1 MHGPVTEAITAS
13 HAPPKRIGGFFCFQ
27 TIPKVSL
34 MRAATTPPHLHTL
47 ILLTAFSP
55 VTLNMF
61 PPSLANIADDLQ
73 TDYAVVSLA
82 IAGYLAVTAVI
93 QLIAGPLSDRFGRRP
108 VLLSALSVFTLASMG
123 CALADDIWTF
133 LAFRML
139 QGSMLPATPSRS
151 LSSGTRRKNERQL
164 A

>member
-1 MHGPVTEAITAS
+1 
-13 HAPPKRIGGFFCFQ
+13 
-27 TIPKVSL
+27 

-55 VTLNMF
+55 LTLNMF
-61 PPSLANIADDLQ
+61 LPSLGNIADDLQ

-82 IAGYLAVTAVI
+82 VAGYLAVTAVI

-123 CALADDIWTF
+123 CALADGAMRF
-133 LAFRML
+133 APPFR
-139 QGSMLPATPSRS
+139 SVRFTPSSPVHRLSPRQS
-151 LSSGTRRKNERQL
+151 LMSRRPRL
-164 A
+164 AC